1 MNPNTTPNP
10 VRERAQ
16 PALVCVAGTGLL
28 LYTWCVLYFLIG
40 APNTLSDAL
49 GRLPYAL
56 RLENLVLVISLLL
69 LLVRLAR
76 GRHRAWIP
84 LDMGLRWLLPG
95 LGYPPTW
102 PVVVVEVGLLLAL
115 LGAQAGGWLRGW
127 LRRGGAASR
136 AVVGM
141 ACGTLLFVPLA
152 AGIALV
158 EHKDALIWSV
168 QGLGKGAIIG
178 VLVGLM
184 ARPTS
189 RRWSRLVLG
198 AAIGAFFGWAPGF
211 APVWPLAG
219 AGVGILVAVIARA
232 ERALLQRICDL

>member
-1 MNPNTTPNP
+1 
-10 VRERAQ
+10 
-16 PALVCVAGTGLL
+16 
-28 LYTWCVLYFLIG
+28 
-40 APNTLSDAL
+40 
-49 GRLPYAL
+49 
-56 RLENLVLVISLLL
+56 VISLLL

-84 LDMGLRWLLPG
+84 LEFATLNLLFMMAFVLLEIVAILLDMGLRWLLPG
-95 LGYPPTW
+95 LGYLPTW

-219 AGVGILVAVIARA
+219 AGVGIMVAAIARA